1 MDRAKVKLADAATK
15 KGPAKGEATEVLVVS
30 AVPELK
36 DNSPEA
42 TIVLLQGKKF
52 SAALERLD

>member
-1 MDRAKVKLADAATK
+1 MLRPKR
-15 KGPAKGEATEVLVVS
+15 KGPAKGEATEVLVES
-30 AVPELK
+30 AVLEPK

-52 SAALERLD
+52 SAVLERLD